1 MEYHKGKYNTVPD
14 ALSKA
19 PVNDYHSQP
28 ATCAVVLWFKRETT
42 RNLQVM
48 DMDIWKAQQKDPD
61 VQSLYEKIMETGEV
75 MVKTDHRVHRP
86 GGQSIQGHYFTTKV
100 SSKCMF
106 HQPFVTKFSI
116 ITTTIPY
123 LAILGGKRPTNVCK
137 PLNTGLR

>member
-48 DMDIWKAQQKDPD
+48 DMDIWKAQQEDPD

-75 MVKTDHRVHRP
+75 MVKP
-86 GGQSIQGHYFTTKV
+86 TTKYTV
-100 SSKCMF
+100 LGDK
-106 HQPFVTKFSI
+106 VYRV
-116 ITTTIPY
+116 ITLPQNSLPNLCST
-123 LAILGGKRPTNVCK
+123 G
-137 PLNTGLR
+137 PL